1 MSKSLAAIAFIML
14 LSMTPV
20 ITQAVSP
27 SPEQLECINA
37 LEPMFLSN
45 CASDYAVATTTAVE
59 YALCMKDRTKLKG
72 IKISAQDII
81 CNCTTCHTVPGNGC
95 MGGKYKEALTYLK
108 TKALGG
114 SYINA
119 PLVTQAF
126 AVAPAPLSNYSDC
139 LAYFRPVCD
148 PDVEDKCDI
157 APYNPK
163 LATNCPT
170 TCNRKTGAILID
182 TVRMNG
188 IVGTTETKK
197 TPADYTLSLGQGR
210 PLISTMEI
218 FEDMEFFLGTDN
230 VYVHSAGQ
238 SLGVVN
244 VVIVSTGEAGGVPFW
259 VVLVPWDKKY
269 DTGNKI
275 KFNTIKI
282 VKGVNHCNIENEA
295 TEVVVVV

>member
-1 MSKSLAAIAFIML
+1 
-14 LSMTPV
+14 
-20 ITQAVSP
+20 
-27 SPEQLECINA
+27 
-37 LEPMFLSN
+37 MFLSN

-59 YALCMKDRTKLKG
+59 YAWCMKDRTKYKDV
-72 IKISAQDII
+72 KISAQDII
-81 CNCTTCHTVPGNGC
+81 CNCATCHTVPGNGC

-114 SYINA
+114 SYTNTPTVTKTFDVE
-119 PLVTQAF
+119 PL
-126 AVAPAPLSNYSDC
+126 PLAKYSDC

-148 PDVEDKCDI
+148 PDVETTCVI
-157 APYNPK
+157 TPYDPK
-163 LATNCPT
+163 LGTNCPSK
-170 TCNRKTGAILID
+170 CNRKGGEIPLD
-182 TVRMNG
+182 SVRMTG
-188 IVGTTETKK
+188 IVGTTTEKK
-197 TPADYTLSLGQGR
+197 TPADYTTSLGQGR

-244 VVIVSTGEAGGVPFW
+244 VVIVATGETGGVPFW

-269 DTGNKI
+269 DAKI
-275 KFNTIKI
+275 KSNMIKI

-295 TEVVVVV
+295 TEVMV